1 MIHRQA
7 LEEKRAIHPLPLTS
21 RDVLEFA
28 TLQGAKACGLD
39 HKTGSL
45 TPGKEADIVLISTD
59 SMNLIPMNNP
69 VGAVV
74 EFANVG
80 NVDSVFIAGKARKR
94 KGKLL
99 DIDFSA
105 FRKKVDAHR
114 DALFARAGVPT
125 DGSWIV
131 APYEEEPKS
140 EF

>member
-1 MIHRQA
+1 MVHSKA
-7 LEEKRAIHPLPLTS
+7 LEERKAVDPLPLTS

-28 TLQGAKACGLD
+28 TLQGARACGLD

-45 TPGKEADIVLISTD
+45 TPGKEADIVLVSTN

-69 VGAVV
+69 VGGVV

-80 NVDSVFIAGKARKR
+80 NVDSIFVAGKARKR
-94 KGKLL
+94 NGKLL
-99 DIDFSA
+99 DIDFAA
-105 FRKKVDAHR
+105 FRKRVDAHR
-114 DALFARAGVPT
+114 DALFKRAGVPT

-131 APYEEEPKS
+131 EPYEEEPKS